1 MIQLAI
7 ISDIHGNL
15 LALEA
20 VLKDISD
27 RSIDQIYCLGDLVD
41 FAPWGNEVIDRIRA
55 HRIPCLLGNHD
66 ERIAYDL
73 PIIPLAHHDAIET
86 ANREI
91 AINWS
96 KQSIR
101 ADNKQWLAALPYN
114 ITLTYKS
121 GSSIK
126 NILLVHATLESND
139 AYMYRDDSKNE
150 LIAVLKERSVDTL
163 VMGHTHQSYI
173 QEQSD
178 ILFVNSGSVGRS
190 REDDRKATYTILQ
203 ITETGIDAE
212 IVKLNYAI
220 DEVASAI
227 YKSDIP
233 NFYGDFLLKKAALV

>member
-55 HRIPCLLGNHD
+55 QHIPCLLGNHD

-96 KQSIR
+96 KQTIR
-101 ADNKQWLAALPYN
+101 EDNKRWLAALPYN
-114 ITLTYKS
+114 ITLTYKT

-126 NILLVHATLESND
+126 NILLVHATLDSND
-139 AYMYRDDSKNE
+139 AYMYRDDTKNE
-150 LIAVLKERSVDTL
+150 LITVLNERSVDAL

-203 ITETGIDAE
+203 VTETGIHAE
-212 IVKLNYAI
+212 IVKLDYAI
-220 DEVASAI
+220 DEVAAAI